1 MRYRQGTIRVL
12 SDPPSTRSTRP
23 RQTSCAECARLS
35 STAQTLRLHRAGNPA
50 DSIAHAMS
58 TYSGY
63 LNAPQC
69 QSVSFVLSTHSP
81 PVPRSPCGRPSG
93 LWSAASLII
102 LWMDSFL
109 SALARGKGVR
119 FSVCAIQSAAKRLRE
134 PVAFSQGAAPHRT
147 APRHAALHLEVGLAS
162 PGSAGSWQSTTAL
175 AATRCVSH
183 ATQQL

>member
-1 MRYRQGTIRVL
+1 M
-12 SDPPSTRSTRP
+12 
-23 RQTSCAECARLS
+23 S
-35 STAQTLRLHRAGNPA
+35 STAQTSRLHRACSPA
-50 DSIAHAMS
+50 DGIAHAMS

-63 LNAPQC
+63 LNAAQC
-69 QSVSFVLSTHSP
+69 QSVSFVLSTHSTFSTVGP
-81 PVPRSPCGRPSG
+81 LWQAPG

-102 LWMDSFL
+102 LWIDSFL

-134 PVAFSQGAAPHRT
+134 PVAFSQRTALHRT
-147 APRHAALHLEVGLAS
+147 APRRAALHLQVGLAS
-162 PGSAGSWQSTTAL
+162 SGSAGSWQSTTAL